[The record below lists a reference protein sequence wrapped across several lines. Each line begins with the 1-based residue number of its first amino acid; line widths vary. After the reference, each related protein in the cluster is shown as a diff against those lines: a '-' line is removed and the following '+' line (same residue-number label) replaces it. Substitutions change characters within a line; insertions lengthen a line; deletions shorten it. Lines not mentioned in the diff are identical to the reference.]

1 MKVKIG
7 LNRYFRTPGSNR
19 YERQGKINPKIL
31 QEPPEDWDMLFIGRS
46 KFLDG
51 VKVAPNIIKPN
62 PVHKRLTNHGMFA
75 YLIKTSSI
83 PKLLKIMLPIPVYYQ
98 HIDWKLRAY
107 YSKGINAYYLEK
119 PLVMH
124 NYKIESIRE
133 QGLHRNKYNK
143 HYKYQRKY
151 R

>member
-1 MKVKIG
+1 MAEKRVVFEGSPQDVIWKSSVTELTPDAKIYS
-7 LNRYFRTPGSNR
+7 R
-19 YERQGKINPKIL
+19 KDCDI
-31 QEPPEDWDMLFIGRS
+31 LFIGRS
-46 KFLDG
+46 KYLY
-51 VKVAPNIIKPN
+51 VTTVAPNILKALPMEKHR
-62 PVHKRLTNHGMFA
+62 PETNHGMFA

-83 PKLLKIMLPIPVYYQ
+83 PKLLKIMYPIPVYYQ

-133 QGLHRNKYNK
+133 QGLSRQR
-143 HYKYQRKY
+143 YQQR
-151 R
+151 